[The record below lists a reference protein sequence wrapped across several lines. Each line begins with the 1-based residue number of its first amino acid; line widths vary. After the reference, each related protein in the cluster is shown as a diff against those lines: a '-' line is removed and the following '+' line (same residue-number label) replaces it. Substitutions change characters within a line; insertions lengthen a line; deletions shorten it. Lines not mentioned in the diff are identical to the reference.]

1 MDVGPSHSPS
11 LTREFWGV
19 GCLLFS
25 LFEGELVL
33 FGWVFFFSDLGVFF
47 FFLAWVCES
56 EEEFLKSPQ
65 I

>member
-33 FGWVFFFSDLGVFF
+33 FGWVFFFLIWGWFF
-47 FFLAWVCES
+47 FGLG
-56 EEEFLKSPQ
+56 L
-65 I
+65 

>member
-11 LTREFWGV
+11 LTREFWRV
-19 GCLLFS
+19 GCLLFC

-33 FGWVFFFSDLGVFF
+33 FGWDFFSDLGV

>member
-33 FGWVFFFSDLGVFF
+33 FGWVFFFLIWGCFF
-47 FFLAWVCES
+47 FFGLG
-56 EEEFLKSPQ
+56 L
-65 I
+65 